1 MVNTRGRVTSRK
13 RSVAPGLSS
22 IPSSLSSERLEKAAE
37 IIAAAI
43 YNARPYP
50 RSWGEYDGTPGG
62 ALHDHFMEEGRRKL
76 QEVMRCLGMIES
88 D

>member
-22 IPSSLSSERLEKAAE
+22 MQLSSSERIEKAAE

-43 YNARPYP
+43 YNARSYP
-50 RSWGEYDGTPGG
+50 CSWNEYEGTTGG

-76 QEVMRCLGMIES
+76 REVMLCLGIGEGN
-88 D
+88 